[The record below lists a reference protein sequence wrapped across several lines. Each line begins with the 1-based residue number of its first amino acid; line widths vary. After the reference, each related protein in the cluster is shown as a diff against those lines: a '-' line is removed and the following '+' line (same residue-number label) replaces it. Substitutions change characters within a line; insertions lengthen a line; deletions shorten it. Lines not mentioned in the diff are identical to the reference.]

1 MRKIDFTSATATAK
15 GLQLTTTSESRVLV
29 PASAA
34 SSSSS
39 TSSSSTA
46 AAAAAGAGGNAGTSA
61 AAADDS
67 GLQVPIITRRRA
79 SSLGLPPGVEDG
91 PPVMVVTGCV
101 NEDGLGML
109 SWCGGDGEGG
119 KGGDK

>member
-34 SSSSS
+34 SSS
-39 TSSSSTA
+39 TSASSST
-46 AAAAAGAGGNAGTSA
+46 AAAGAGGNPGTLA